1 MKIYPY
7 FDETINSSDLSS
19 VTGTK
24 PYSLVVLGQEFNVKT
39 WADVLMYTLK
49 VVSDLA
55 PDKLENNRNGLSIAR
70 WKKTQK
76 FLEDLKSC
84 AMNII
89 MNQI

>member
-1 MKIYPY
+1 MLVW
-7 FDETINSSDLSS
+7 SLSLYNTCLLYTS
-19 VTGTK
+19 
-24 PYSLVVLGQEFNVKT
+24 EFNVKT

-55 PDKLENNRNGLSIAR
+55 PDKLENIETDYPSLVGKNAKI
-70 WKKTQK
+70 
-76 FLEDLKSC
+76 LEDLKSC

>member
-1 MKIYPY
+1 
-7 FDETINSSDLSS
+7 
-19 VTGTK
+19 
-24 PYSLVVLGQEFNVKT
+24 
-39 WADVLMYTLK
+39 MYTLK

-55 PDKLENNRNGLSIAR
+55 PDKLENIETDYPSLVGKNA
-70 WKKTQK
+70 K